1 MKSPGNSRT
10 CDEKVRIRVDYML
23 DNYAETKK
31 LYEKLVKL
39 TRKECEKLLENIYG
53 KDNKKGIK
61 GVVQGRTKKYE
72 SLKEKLDGLKDLE
85 EDPKEYRKKKLTEL
99 ENDHNKAP
107 NFRDWVSDDENDI
120 YEHPEMG
127 DLAGVR
133 IGLYFPDD
141 VLRVAQKIEEHFDR
155 KWLFGT
161 VTGGRNAIKG
171 RNMDIEKHMDGRWC
185 SQGPDGTV
193 EYWEHYGYKSWQAVV
208 EWKKPLPEHLKS
220 LRVEIQVGT
229 VVTQAWAEVQH
240 NIIYKKST
248 GILSTPSMKRM
259 IDGINGLAITTDIM
273 LRELE
278 QSLELAKEEAKQRGK
293 KEFRNGKDIL
303 DWFHSTYM
311 SRMPPKKAQRWKS
324 SHQSQADGL
333 CKQVLAFERRL
344 CCPDEFK
351 KLIEENKLL
360 PETATIQ
367 DLDIFQRLQRINI
380 YDGGRKRRVIS
391 VKTSVRAKSS
401 KT

>member
-1 MKSPGNSRT
+1 MKSPGNSSR
-10 CDEKVRIRVDYML
+10 CDEKVRTCVNNIL
-23 DNYAETKK
+23 DNYAKTQQ
-31 LYEKLVKL
+31 LYEELVKL
-39 TRKECEKLLENIYG
+39 TREECEKLLENIHG

-85 EDPKEYRKKKLTEL
+85 EDP
-99 ENDHNKAP
+99 NKAP
-107 NFRDWVSDDENDI
+107 NFREWVSDDKNDI

-127 DLAGVR
+127 DIAGVR

-161 VTGGRNAIKG
+161 VTGGRDAIKG
-171 RNMDIEKHMDGRWC
+171 RNMDIEKHLDGRWC

-193 EYWEHYGYKSWQAVV
+193 EHWEHYGYKSWQAVV

-259 IDGINGLAITTDIM
+259 IDSINGLAITTDIM

-293 KEFRNGKDIL
+293 KEFRNGKDIV

-333 CKQVLAFERRL
+333 CKQILAFERRL

-360 PETATIQ
+360 QSETATIQ

-380 YDGGRKRRVIS
+380 YDGGGKRRVIR